1 MSLWL
6 EENPHKREV
15 EEENRAATSVDEL
28 NCRWFGLDAALRQSM
43 HHLNGHSYEA
53 IMRADLR
60 VLAVSGFIPE
70 RGYKK
75 LSAFRDA
82 VEVMKDMER
91 LVR

>member
-1 MSLWL
+1 MSLWSQ
-6 EENPHKREV
+6 ENPEV
-15 EEENRAATSVDEL
+15 KETDEAE
-28 NCRWFGLDAALRQSM
+28 RGIPIQGPVGHHWFGLDAAMRSSM
-43 HHLNGHSYEA
+43 HKLDGSYYEA

-75 LSAFRDA
+75 IGVFRDA

-91 LVR
+91 LTR